1 MQALAQHLSD
11 ELAPTLLEYRA
22 KHGLREQLGSVKM
35 GEGGAELS
43 QATYLKDIF
52 GSFDRPDIER
62 NWSGEPFEYTCFAI
76 SMANLDARYKAC
88 ALILL
93 SDLDNRVTMRS
104 SLDDMEATLGELQA
118 SLAGPAHRRRR

>member
-52 GSFDRPDIER
+52 GSFDRPDIEW
-62 NWSGEPFEYTCFAI
+62 NWSGEPDG
-76 SMANLDARYKAC
+76 LDAVFLAVAHFMQPHFNRA
-88 ALILL
+88 ALPIGGAQREAPVKTDRRITCKLTH
-93 SDLDNRVTMRS
+93 DYAKQPPPRV
-104 SLDDMEATLGELQA
+104 Q
-118 SLAGPAHRRRR
+118 